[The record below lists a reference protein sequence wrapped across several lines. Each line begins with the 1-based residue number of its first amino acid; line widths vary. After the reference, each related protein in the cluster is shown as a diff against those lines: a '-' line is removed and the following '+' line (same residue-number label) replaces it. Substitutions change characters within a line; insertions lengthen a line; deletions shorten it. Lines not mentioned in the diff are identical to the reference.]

1 MVITG
6 VREGGVAGAK
16 YLTALEEMGFCHDPA
31 TVALPI
37 AFKRRSSK
45 DPPGGATG

>member
-6 VREGGVAGAK
+6 VREGGVAGAN
-16 YLTALEEMGFCHDPA
+16 YLTALEEMGFCQDPA
-31 TVALPI
+31 TLALPR